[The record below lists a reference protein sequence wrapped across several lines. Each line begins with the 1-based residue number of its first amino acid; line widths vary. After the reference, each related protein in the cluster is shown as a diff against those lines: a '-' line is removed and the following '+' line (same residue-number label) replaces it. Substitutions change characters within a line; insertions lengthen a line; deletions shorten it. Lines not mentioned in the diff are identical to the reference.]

1 MNFVLETV
9 FKLIN
14 DGFYFLSV
22 VERLDLA
29 FVGVKADRELKLPLQ
44 LFFSETKCVPAHN
57 FSKIC
62 SPNSLSSY
70 ID

>member
-44 LFFSETKCVPAHN
+44 LFFS
-57 FSKIC
+57 
-62 SPNSLSSY
+62 
-70 ID
+70 